1 MLKTLNEQINKVKED
16 LASKKV
22 LENKL
27 KKYKLQLESDEKN
40 LRELEISLKKE
51 FKDVEKLKKISL
63 VNLISTLLKNKE
75 EKLEK
80 EEHEYLMAK
89 IKYDESSTRVALLK
103 ENIEN
108 IKVRL
113 ISLENCPVEYKSL
126 LNKKI
131 DLVKNFGENHNKVK
145 LKELE
150 EYIDGLLR
158 DEKEIEEAEL
168 VGEELLKELNEAER
182 SLNSAKNWGIYD
194 IVGGGFFSSIMK
206 HDRIA
211 ETERS
216 FKKIDSLISKFN
228 KELGDISCERIKISA
243 TTITIDIFLDNI
255 FTDLSVQNK
264 INNSLNN
271 VISIKIRIEEM
282 LNRLK
287 WEKEELNKLILV
299 KRKEYNYIID
309 EIY

>member
-1 MLKTLNEQINKVKED
+1 MLNRLNEQINKVKEE
-16 LASKKV
+16 LATKEV
-22 LENKL
+22 LEKKL
-27 KKYKLQLESDEKN
+27 ENYKLQLESDERD

-51 FKDVEKLKKISL
+51 FKDVEKLKKLSL

-108 IKVRL
+108 IKFRL
-113 ISLENCPVEYKSL
+113 ISLKNCLVEYEIL

-131 DLVKNFGENHNKVK
+131 DLVKSFGENHNKIK

-150 EYIDGLLR
+150 DQIDELLI
-158 DEKEIEEAEL
+158 DKKEIEEAEL
-168 VGEELLKELNEAER
+168 VGEELLKELKEAEE

-194 IVGGGFFSSIMK
+194 MVGGGLFSTMIK
-206 HDRIA
+206 HDRISEA
-211 ETERS
+211 ERS
-216 FKKIDSLISKFN
+216 FKNIDSLILRFN
-228 KELGDISCERIKISA
+228 EELGDISCEGITMSRN
-243 TTITIDIFLDNI
+243 TIMIDMFFDNI
-255 FTDLSVQNK
+255 FTDFSVQNK
-264 INNSLNN
+264 INNSLDN
-271 VISIKIRIEEM
+271 VISVKRRIEEV

-287 WEKEELNKLILV
+287 LEKEELNEVILV
-299 KRKEYNYIID
+299 KRKEYNDTID
-309 EIY
+309 KI

>member
-1 MLKTLNEQINKVKED
+1 MLNRLNEQINKVKEE
-16 LASKKV
+16 LATKEV
-22 LENKL
+22 LEKKL
-27 KKYKLQLESDEKN
+27 ENYKLQLESDERD

-51 FKDVEKLKKISL
+51 FKDVEKLKKLSL

-108 IKVRL
+108 IKFRL
-113 ISLENCPVEYKSL
+113 ISLKNCSVEYEIL

-131 DLVKNFGENHNKVK
+131 DLVKSFGENHNKIK

-150 EYIDGLLR
+150 DQIDELLI
-158 DEKEIEEAEL
+158 DKKEIEEAEL
-168 VGEELLKELNEAER
+168 VGEELLKELKEAEE

-194 IVGGGFFSSIMK
+194 MVGGGLFSTMIK
-206 HDRIA
+206 HDRISEA
-211 ETERS
+211 ERS
-216 FKKIDSLISKFN
+216 FKNIDSLILRFN
-228 KELGDISCERIKISA
+228 EELGDISCEGITMSRN
-243 TTITIDIFLDNI
+243 TIMIDMFFDNI
-255 FTDLSVQNK
+255 FTDFSVQNK
-264 INNSLNN
+264 INNSLDN
-271 VISIKIRIEEM
+271 VISVKRRIEEV

-287 WEKEELNKLILV
+287 LEKEELNEVILI
-299 KRKEYNYIID
+299 KRKEYNDTID
-309 EIY
+309 KI